1 MIPVRAERGEHEAHD
16 WGAGGVADFDLE
28 LGRIDGAFVDA
39 VFGAA
44 AAHACDAA
52 AHVVAFELVV
62 CDDAAVVA
70 ELVGVVRGEV
80 FGAEVIVALGE
91 FGGVECSDVAGR
103 MLVGCSDHGRSILT
117 LRPSFDTPSVQ
128 RPNKDQ

>member
-28 LGRIDGAFVDA
+28 LGRVDGAFVDA

-44 AAHACDAA
+44 AAHARDAA
-52 AHVVAFELVV
+52 AHIVAFELVV
-62 CDDAAVVA
+62 CDYAAVVA

-80 FGAEVIVALGE
+80 FGAEVVVAFGK
-91 FGGVECSDVAGR
+91 FGGVECSYVAKST
-103 MLVGCSDHGRSILT
+103 LVGYSDRRKSVLT
-117 LRPSFDTPSVQ
+117 LHPSFDIPSDQ
-128 RPNKDQ
+128 RPSMGQ